1 MEDSFDQKA
10 RIAELLAET
19 GALDWD
25 PDWHPDAPAEGRA
38 GWVPDRGV
46 EVDPQA
52 GADPDGAAGLDGTD
66 PVVRRW
72 RIEQIVAGRAEI
84 ARLQALEHR
93 HLAALSDTVET
104 STEPGPGGQDLELAF
119 RSVTAELAVACRVST
134 STMQARLGEAHLL
147 VTQFP
152 ATLAALQA
160 GRIEAGHVRT
170 IMLHGDC
177 IEDADARTRYEGIVL
192 QRAALVP
199 PGRLAKHAELTA
211 ARIGKVTFE
220 DRHRKARQDRCV
232 RLSKDDHG
240 MSNLRLYLPTLLG
253 AAIWDRL
260 TEQAKAIHHAAA
272 DNGADPRTFDQ
283 IRADLACELL
293 LTGQPSGDPDAPH
306 TAGIGIRAEVSVV
319 IPVLSLLDQ
328 PAVAGANPDPAMLA
342 GHGPIGMDDA
352 RRMAAEAPV
361 LIRILTHPVT
371 GMVLNV
377 DNYRPSKKLR
387 RFLRIRDGRCRF
399 PACNRDPRRTDIDH
413 TFDWDY
419 GGKTKPD
426 NLECLC
432 RGDHLLKHKSAWAV
446 RQVSPGVLEW
456 TSPLGQ
462 VITDLPDNDIPGST
476 APF

>member
-1 MEDSFDQKA
+1 
-10 RIAELLAET
+10 
-19 GALDWD
+19 
-25 PDWHPDAPAEGRA
+25 
-38 GWVPDRGV
+38 
-46 EVDPQA
+46 
-52 GADPDGAAGLDGTD
+52 
-66 PVVRRW
+66 
-72 RIEQIVAGRAEI
+72 
-84 ARLQALEHR
+84 
-93 HLAALSDTVET
+93 
-104 STEPGPGGQDLELAF
+104 
-119 RSVTAELAVACRVST
+119 
-134 STMQARLGEAHLL
+134 
-147 VTQFP
+147 
-152 ATLAALQA
+152 LQA

-352 RRMAAEAPV
+352 RRMAAEAP
-361 LIRILTHPVT
+361 RTHSHTHPP
-371 GMVLNV
+371 G
-377 DNYRPSKKLR
+377 D
-387 RFLRIRDGRCRF
+387 RDG
-399 PACNRDPRRTDIDH
+399 A
-413 TFDWDY
+413 
-419 GGKTKPD
+419 
-426 NLECLC
+426 E
-432 RGDHLLKHKSAWAV
+432 RG
-446 RQVSPGVLEW
+446 
-456 TSPLGQ
+456 
-462 VITDLPDNDIPGST
+462 
-476 APF
+476 